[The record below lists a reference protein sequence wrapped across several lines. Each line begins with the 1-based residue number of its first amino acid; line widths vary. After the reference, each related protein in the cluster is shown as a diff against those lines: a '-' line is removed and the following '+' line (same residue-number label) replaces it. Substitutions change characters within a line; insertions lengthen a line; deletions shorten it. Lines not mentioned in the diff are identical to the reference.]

1 MPSKKKPT
9 QRGTKE
15 SQEATVERAKAGFDD
30 GSLAPPKAAPPVV
43 TQQTCPRCHMR
54 FRTVTR

>member
-1 MPSKKKPT
+1 MAPAKKKPK

-15 SQEATVERAKAGFDD
+15 SQEATVARATAFVEAEP
-30 GSLAPPKAAPPVV
+30 APPKAAPPVV
-43 TQQTCPRCHMR
+43 TQQTCPRCNMR